1 MPVWL
6 VADGEAGHVLPVAT
20 PDVPGRLGVERLQ
33 VTDRV
38 GWGAEH
44 AQRVDDLHPGRGGE
58 GKQVIDSGEAI
69 AARTGRDQLIHRAP
83 ADSEAAQSQI
93 TRKGDERAVSRSEQA
108 ARHTGVAGTKRP
120 PFETQPSEI
129 IRNHRP
135 GMLTVNG
142 DRYGM
147 GACPG
152 APRHGRG
159 RNHPHPQPGRL
170 ESASYR
176 PQVTYPGGAR
186 GGSSLT
192 ANPEHRSWPWV
203 LSPHSAPH
211 QWPALTGA
219 RQQHDLL
226 TAEPSC
232 ESYVKCR
239 WGYCESS
246 RMRTCGGAHYRKGMV
261 FCLLK

>member
-1 MPVWL
+1 MPVRL

-20 PDVPGRLGVERLQ
+20 PDVPGGLGVERLQ

-38 GWGAEH
+38 GWGAEQ

-93 TRKGDERAVSRSEQA
+93 TRKGDERAISRSEQA
-108 ARHTGVAGTKRP
+108 ARHTGVAGIKRP

-170 ESASYR
+170 ESASYQATSNISR
-176 PQVTYPGGAR
+176 WCPGREQPNRQPRTPFLALGPQ
-186 GGSSLT
+186 
-192 ANPEHRSWPWV
+192 
-203 LSPHSAPH
+203 
-211 QWPALTGA
+211 PALGTSPVACAWRSRPHYHHRASTLSAVGA
-219 RQQHDLL
+219 TVSRL
-226 TAEPSC
+226 TNAN
-232 ESYVKCR
+232 
-239 WGYCESS
+239 
-246 RMRTCGGAHYRKGMV
+246 MRRRPLQKRYGVLPFKVR
-261 FCLLK
+261 L